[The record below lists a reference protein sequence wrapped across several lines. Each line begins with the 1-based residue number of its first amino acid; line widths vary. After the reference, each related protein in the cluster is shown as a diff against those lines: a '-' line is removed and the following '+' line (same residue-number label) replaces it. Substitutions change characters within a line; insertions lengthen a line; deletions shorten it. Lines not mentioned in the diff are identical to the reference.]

1 MNERD
6 GARGH
11 AVKNM
16 LFCGLNSGFP
26 AGSLRTAG
34 LQRRIF
40 GSTAI
45 FGEFVG
51 SIAPAARN
59 WVRQSLKSSRL
70 GRLALDGY
78 RSLQRRRDLGRRSEV
93 LDQPFGIYNIELT
106 NRCPMK
112 CIMCART
119 HHMTRDQGLMDF
131 DLFTKVIDELVTANP
146 SYAKGDPRYEVWLHH
161 FGESLAHP
169 DFDRFIRYAI
179 SKNVYTGLSI
189 NPIMLTQDVT
199 DKLLASRPSL
209 LFISLDGH
217 DDESFA
223 EIRGL
228 DNAWQRSKERLLRF
242 LELKKERGVET
253 RIILSMIDFPKNAGS
268 LEAMRDYWQS
278 VDGIDEFLAKK
289 FETWDGSADD
299 VNSLVQVGDSPP
311 ETPSSARRASCPVP
325 WETLTVTWDGDVVPC
340 CYDFNKKL
348 VLGNLDRQSLSQIWN
363 DSPMR
368 ALRREII
375 DNRVENPLC
384 KGCEKLYA

>member
-1 MNERD
+1 M
-6 GARGH
+6 
-11 AVKNM
+11 
-16 LFCGLNSGFP
+16 
-26 AGSLRTAG
+26 
-34 LQRRIF
+34 
-40 GSTAI
+40 
-45 FGEFVG
+45 G
-51 SIAPAARN
+51 SIAPTARN

-78 RSLQRRRDLGRRSEV
+78 RGLQKRRELSRRAEVSE
-93 LDQPFGIYNIELT
+93 QPFGIYNIELT

-131 DLFTKVIDELVTANP
+131 DLFTRVIDELVSANP
-146 SYAKGDPRYEVWLHH
+146 RYAERDPRYEVWLHH

-169 DFDRFIRYAI
+169 DFDRFIHYAV
-179 SKNVYTGLSI
+179 SKDVYTGLSI
-189 NPIMLTQDVT
+189 NPIMLTQEVT
-199 DKLLASRPSL
+199 EKLLDSRPSL

-228 DNAWQRSKERLLRF
+228 ENAWHRSKERLLRY
-242 LELKKERGVET
+242 LELKKERGVDT

-299 VNSLVQVGDSPP
+299 VNALVQLGDAPAKPGESRQA
-311 ETPSSARRASCPVP
+311 TCPVP

-340 CYDFNKKL
+340 CYDYNKKL
-348 VLGNLDRQSLSQIWN
+348 ILGNLDRQSLSEIWN
-363 DSPMR
+363 DEPMR
-368 ALRREII
+368 RLRREII